1 MTKNV
6 SFSSLSFMFESINLD
21 YFRIVVKMSE
31 TNHKKMGYY
40 TIFKLSAKDSEITD
54 DMKKELSTINSYYFD
69 NMNLIDELVEGWFE
83 AKWYDYVD
91 NMKMLSLKFPTI
103 VFILEGDGE
112 ENDDMWVAYFM
123 NGKVQYEKAKITYNY
138 FDPNKLV

>member
-1 MTKNV
+1 
-6 SFSSLSFMFESINLD
+6 
-21 YFRIVVKMSE
+21 
-31 TNHKKMGYY
+31 MGYY

-54 DMKKELSTINSYYFD
+54 NMKKELSVINRDYFN
-69 NMNLIDELVEGWFE
+69 NMNLIDELIEGWFE

-91 NMKMLSLKFPTI
+91 NMKMLSLKFPNK
-103 VFILEGDGE
+103 VFILEGNGE
-112 ENDDMWVAYFM
+112 ENEDMWVAYFM

>member
-1 MTKNV
+1 
-6 SFSSLSFMFESINLD
+6 
-21 YFRIVVKMSE
+21 
-31 TNHKKMGYY
+31 MGYY

-91 NMKMLSLKFPTI
+91 NIKMLSLKFPTI

-123 NGKVQYEKAKITYNY
+123 NGKVQYEKAKITYNS
-138 FDPNKLV
+138 FDPNKNLISESKNAVDPLSFFCALVKINFSFAGF

>member
-1 MTKNV
+1 
-6 SFSSLSFMFESINLD
+6 
-21 YFRIVVKMSE
+21 
-31 TNHKKMGYY
+31 MGYY

-54 DMKKELSTINSYYFD
+54 DMKKELSAINRGYFD
-69 NMNLIDELVEGWFE
+69 NMDLIDELIEGWFE

-123 NGKVQYEKAKITYNY
+123 NGKVQYEKAKITYNS

>member
-1 MTKNV
+1 
-6 SFSSLSFMFESINLD
+6 
-21 YFRIVVKMSE
+21 
-31 TNHKKMGYY
+31 MGYY

-91 NMKMLSLKFPTI
+91 NMKMLSLRFPTI

-123 NGKVQYEKAKITYNY
+123 NGKVQYEKAKITYNS

>member
-1 MTKNV
+1 
-6 SFSSLSFMFESINLD
+6 
-21 YFRIVVKMSE
+21 
-31 TNHKKMGYY
+31 MGYY

-69 NMNLIDELVEGWFE
+69 NLNLIDELVEGWFE

-103 VFILEGDGE
+103 VFILEGSGE
-112 ENDDMWVAYFM
+112 ESSDMWVAYFM
-123 NGKVQYEKAKITYNY
+123 NGKVQHEKAKITYDY
-138 FDPNKLV
+138 FNPNKLI

>member
-1 MTKNV
+1 
-6 SFSSLSFMFESINLD
+6 
-21 YFRIVVKMSE
+21 
-31 TNHKKMGYY
+31 MGYY

-54 DMKKELSTINSYYFD
+54 DMKKELSTINRDYFD
-69 NMNLIDELVEGWFE
+69 NMNLIVELIEGWFE

-112 ENDDMWVAYFM
+112 ENEDIWVAYYM
-123 NGKVQYEKAKITYNY
+123 NVKVQHEKAKITYNY
-138 FDPNKLV
+138 FYPNKIV

>member
-1 MTKNV
+1 
-6 SFSSLSFMFESINLD
+6 
-21 YFRIVVKMSE
+21 
-31 TNHKKMGYY
+31 MGYY

-112 ENDDMWVAYFM
+112 ENDDILIQINLYNEISRV
-123 NGKVQYEKAKITYNY
+123 KIKNS
-138 FDPNKLV
+138 F

>member
-1 MTKNV
+1 
-6 SFSSLSFMFESINLD
+6 
-21 YFRIVVKMSE
+21 
-31 TNHKKMGYY
+31 MGYY

-91 NMKMLSLKFPTI
+91 NMKMLSLKFPTT

>member
-1 MTKNV
+1 
-6 SFSSLSFMFESINLD
+6 
-21 YFRIVVKMSE
+21 
-31 TNHKKMGYY
+31 MGYY
-40 TIFKLSAKDSEITD
+40 TTFKLSVKDSEITD
-54 DMKKELSTINSYYFD
+54 NIKNELSIINRDYFD
-69 NMNLIDELVEGWFE
+69 NMDNIDELIEGWFE
-83 AKWYDYVD
+83 AKWYDYID
-91 NMKMLSLKFPTI
+91 DMKMLSLKFPTI